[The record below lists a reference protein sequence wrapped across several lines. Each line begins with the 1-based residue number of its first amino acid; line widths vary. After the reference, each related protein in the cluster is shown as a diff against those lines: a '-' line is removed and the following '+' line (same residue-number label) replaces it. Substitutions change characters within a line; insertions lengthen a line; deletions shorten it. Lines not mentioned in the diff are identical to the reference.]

1 MNIILLILA
10 ELREIKDSFGSLR
23 IHRTLIWSK
32 LLITRF
38 TPGDW
43 VKLHSLHRYLFFNS
57 LKILNDTAYMGQA
70 VRCRTEVNSLF
81 TQGRIVS
88 RAFDY
93 GILFVKNLTNG
104 RISFFFYRLSKFIT
118 VCYMNMLAVYWLGL
132 LLER

>member
-1 MNIILLILA
+1 
-10 ELREIKDSFGSLR
+10 
-23 IHRTLIWSK
+23 
-32 LLITRF
+32 
-38 TPGDW
+38 
-43 VKLHSLHRYLFFNS
+43 
-57 LKILNDTAYMGQA
+57 MGQA

-118 VCYMNMLAVYWLGL
+118 VCYMNMLAVY
-132 LLER
+132 